1 MFLNEGIITK
11 TLELRNI
18 NVLLYGDNIQYLYNL
33 IHNNKFKKCNSY
45 NIDYLTYQD
54 IYYISIKKSCKLN
67 LLELLKEICISP
79 NYYNNI
85 VQKKVI
91 ILINLHEL
99 NSTYQQSIKTIIDN
113 SYLSC
118 IFIIHTDTLNLI
130 DRNIVDRFIVFSL
143 PTMTKKDDTILITY
157 NRIIKLLK
165 QNKLNKTVIETIR
178 EMAYMYY
185 MNHTHSTDLQ
195 RLFVEKIGL
204 NLYIPNSVKYK
215 VVEDMCRINNL
226 YQHSYRKP
234 IFLEFIIISLY
245 KHLENYTYN
254 L

>member
-18 NVLLYGDNIQYLYNL
+18 NVLLHGDNIQYLYNL
-33 IHNNKFKKCNSY
+33 MHNNKFKKCNSY

-67 LLELLKEICISP
+67 LLELLKDICISP

-118 IFIIHTDTLNLI
+118 VFIIHTDTLNLI

-143 PTMTKKDDTILITY
+143 PTTTKQDDTILITY

-165 QNKLNKTVIETIR
+165 QNTLNKKVIETIR

-185 MNHTHSTDLQ
+185 MNHTHSVELQ
-195 RLFVEKIGL
+195 RLFVEKIGS
-204 NLYIPNSVKYK
+204 NAYIPNSVKYK
-215 VVEDMCRINNL
+215 LVEDMCRINKY

>member
-18 NVLLYGDNIQYLYNL
+18 NVLLHGDNIQYLYNL

-67 LLELLKEICISP
+67 LLELLKDICISP

-91 ILINLHEL
+91 ILMNLHEL

-118 IFIIHTDTLNLI
+118 VFIIHTDTLNLI

-143 PTMTKKDDTILITY
+143 PTTTKQDDTILITY

-165 QNKLNKTVIETIR
+165 QNTLHKKVIETIR

-195 RLFVEKIGL
+195 RLFVEKIGS
-204 NLYIPNSVKYK
+204 NSYIPNSVKYK
-215 VVEDMCRINNL
+215 LVEDMCRINHL

>member
-18 NVLLYGDNIQYLYNL
+18 NVLLHGDNIQYLYNL

-67 LLELLKEICISP
+67 LLELLKDICISP

-91 ILINLHEL
+91 ILMNLHEL

-118 IFIIHTDTLNLI
+118 VFIIHTDTLNLI

-143 PTMTKKDDTILITY
+143 PIMTKLDDTILITY

-165 QNKLNKTVIETIR
+165 QNTLHKKVIETIR

-195 RLFVEKIGL
+195 RLFVEKIGS
-204 NLYIPNSVKYK
+204 NSYIPNSVKYK
-215 VVEDMCRINNL
+215 LVEDMCRINHL